1 MRFKPPDCKR
11 LQGAA
16 DARRRARRRTVV
28 LQVPDNKAD
37 AVPCERLPISGSAF
51 SQRNKRGKPEMRGKY
66 GYGIIEGGSG
76 CQEALAGRS
85 ASIAAQKRRHV
96 D

>member
-51 SQRNKRGKPEMRGKY
+51 SQYKRGKPEMRGKY

-76 CQEALAGRS
+76 CQETLAGRS
-85 ASIAAQKRRHV
+85 ASIAAQKSRLV